1 MFDVSKNMI
10 NKENIHGLN
19 RVDSTTTM
27 MQNSQWGA
35 VVYLAQSEYG
45 NMQKLTDGESGIWN
59 NPYNEGFVK
68 ISNNSMSNYST
79 NMTGMSGSSKDKNL
93 DYYSQLVEE
102 SKDGSKDSDSI
113 KIIYTSMNSDGTA
126 MEKTYTNTYY
136 RYYTEN
142 GQKASTTR
150 NIYGIYDMS
159 GGAWE
164 YMANYLGSAT
174 GNTYVSN
181 LLKVESKYQTPYAG
195 TGATASTA
203 DRTTNYEANKRK
215 YGDAIWETSNGC
227 NGQASWNSDYS
238 DFPYTGHPFFLRGGG
253 YSSGSGAG
261 PFCFNNNYGSGDHYY
276 SFRVVLF

>member
-1 MFDVSKNMI
+1 MI

-19 RVDSTTTM
+19 QVDSKTTM

-35 VVYLAQSEYG
+35 IAYLAQSEYG
-45 NMQKLTDGESGIWN
+45 NMQKLTDGKSGIWN
-59 NPYNEGFVK
+59 NPYNEGLAK

-79 NMTGMSGSSKDKNL
+79 NMTGMSGSSRDNNS

-102 SKDGSKDSDSI
+102 SKDGGKDSDSI
-113 KIIYTSMNSDGTA
+113 KITYTSMNSDGTA

-174 GNTYVSN
+174 GNTYVSDF
-181 LLKVESKYQTPYAG
+181 LKIESKYQTSYAG
-195 TGATASTA
+195 TGATSSTA
-203 DRTTNYEANKRK
+203 DRTINYEANKGK

-227 NGQASWNSDYS
+227 NGQSSWNHDCSY
-238 DFPYTGHPFFLRGGG
+238 FPYTGGSFFLRGG
-253 YSSGSGAG
+253 YYYNNVEAG
-261 PFCFNNNYGSGDHYY
+261 LFSFDGNNGNGDYSGD

>member
-1 MFDVSKNMI
+1 MSNDSKNLYGFNSSEI
-10 NKENIHGLN
+10 
-19 RVDSTTTM
+19 TTTM

-35 VVYLAQSEYG
+35 VAYLAQSEYG
-45 NMQKLTDGESGIWN
+45 NMQKSTDGESGIWN
-59 NPYNEGFVK
+59 NPYNEGFTK
-68 ISNNSMSNYST
+68 SSTNSYKMENYST
-79 NMTGMSGSSKDKNL
+79 NMTGMAGTRSDNSIKRDTYTN
-93 DYYSQLVEE
+93 YYSKLEGTKE
-102 SKDGSKDSDSI
+102 DNGDTIKISYKNINSDS
-113 KIIYTSMNSDGTA
+113 SEGSV
-126 MEKTYTNTYY
+126 YTNTYY

-150 NIYGIYDMS
+150 NIYGISDMS

-238 DFPYTGHPFFLRGGG
+238 YFPYTGSPFFLRGGYYYG
-253 YSSGSGAG
+253 GSGAG
-261 PFCFNNNYGSGDHYY
+261 PFYFSYGYGSGDDSS